1 MAHIEREDT
10 RFDYQGLQAALLL
23 FEELTHFCLTP
34 DHDVLTRRGWI
45 PIAGLLPGDAVLA
58 RIGNKAQFRTVR
70 SLEAFDY
77 EGEIV
82 DIFQRRGISGRMTP
96 NHRVLVQRQ
105 DERKSLGFVRADH
118 LQKTIQMVPRLAVLE
133 RPDNHTPIAF
143 APLRRSQ
150 GMGSNQNSVISC
162 GRDAW
167 LRFLGWYLSEG
178 STSNMRASPIV
189 RIAQTKPAPGLDD
202 VMRNLPWRASPEK
215 RGGWRVCSR
224 QLAEV
229 LMPLGDTYTKRVPR
243 WIMGCSPRQ
252 IRLFL
257 DAFISGDGHRDDSG
271 GVQIGLANRGLRD
284 DIHELCVLAGFVATA
299 SDGLDSTK
307 KFASYRL
314 CISRDGRSTTMVRP
328 RSVTRFPYKGKV
340 YCPIVDC
347 PDLPDFTRGG
357 YGRPRV
363 PGGNFLVRHRGR
375 VHFTGNTA
383 EQFWYLQSRNRSGCG
398 VRPWTMGTCNPDP
411 DSWVAALIS
420 WWIDQ
425 ETGYPIPERGGVLRY
440 FTRLSNEM
448 FWGDTRDEV
457 RAALPP
463 GTTIRDVDIQS
474 LTFIPGKLEEN
485 VILERADPAYRGK
498 LMAMTRVNRARL
510 LDGNWKIRADAGS
523 YFRRSDC
530 RIIDAVPNDVVMWTR
545 RWDLAAT
552 EPCEA
557 SPDPDF
563 TWGLKLGRY
572 KSGRFV
578 VAHCEIA
585 RKRAND
591 VRALV
596 RRSAENDGVG
606 CSVGVPQDPAQAGK
620 DQAESYILELAG
632 FDVYADHETG
642 DKETRA
648 EPVAA
653 QWQHG
658 NIDVVRGPW
667 NDAFFGQLESF
678 PAKGTHDDAVDA
690 LSGAFKHCL
699 EDDDPFR
706 YYGGAG

>member
-1 MAHIEREDT
+1 MEAETRIIRPQPGFQERFLASPADITIGGGAAGSGKTYAALLAPLAAIHIPGFRAMLFRRTMVQIRNSGGPWDESQNLYRPFGAVPQNQDRKWTFPLGATLQMAHLEYEDT

-23 FEELTHFCLTP
+23 FEELTHFT
-34 DHDVLTRRGWI
+34 D
-45 PIAGLLPGDAVLA
+45 
-58 RIGNKAQFRTVR
+58 
-70 SLEAFDY
+70 
-77 EGEIV
+77 
-82 DIFQRRGISGRMTP
+82 
-96 NHRVLVQRQ
+96 
-105 DERKSLGFVRADH
+105 
-118 LQKTIQMVPRLAVLE
+118 
-133 RPDNHTPIAF
+133 
-143 APLRRSQ
+143 
-150 GMGSNQNSVISC
+150 
-162 GRDAW
+162 
-167 LRFLGWYLSEG
+167 
-178 STSNMRASPIV
+178 
-189 RIAQTKPAPGLDD
+189 
-202 VMRNLPWRASPEK
+202 
-215 RGGWRVCSR
+215 
-224 QLAEV
+224 
-229 LMPLGDTYTKRVPR
+229 
-243 WIMGCSPRQ
+243 
-252 IRLFL
+252 
-257 DAFISGDGHRDDSG
+257 
-271 GVQIGLANRGLRD
+271 
-284 DIHELCVLAGFVATA
+284 
-299 SDGLDSTK
+299 
-307 KFASYRL
+307 
-314 CISRDGRSTTMVRP
+314 
-328 RSVTRFPYKGKV
+328 
-340 YCPIVDC
+340 
-347 PDLPDFTRGG
+347 
-357 YGRPRV
+357 
-363 PGGNFLVRHRGR
+363 
-375 VHFTGNTA
+375 
-383 EQFWYLQSRNRSGCG
+383 EQFWYLQSRNRSACG
-398 VRPWTMGTCNPDP
+398 VKPWTMCTCNPDP
-411 DSWVAALIS
+411 DSWVAALIA

-425 ETGYPIPERGGVLRY
+425 ETGLPIPERAGVLRY
-440 FTRLSNEM
+440 FTRWQGEM
-448 FWGDTRDEV
+448 FWGDDKQAV
-457 RAALPP
+457 RAQLPP
-463 GTTIRDVDIQS
+463 GTVIPDEQIQS

-530 RIIDAVPNDVVMWTR
+530 HVIDEVPNDVVTWTR